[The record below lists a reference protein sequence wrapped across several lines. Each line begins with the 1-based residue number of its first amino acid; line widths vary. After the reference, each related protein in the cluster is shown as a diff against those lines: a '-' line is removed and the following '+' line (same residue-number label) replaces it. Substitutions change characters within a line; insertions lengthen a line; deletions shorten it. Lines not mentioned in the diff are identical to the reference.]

1 MDSRSRTLLKSAL
14 WTLLGLVTMSLV
26 GLVFTGSLAL
36 GGGMAAINAV
46 LGFLCY
52 LAYERVWAGIRW
64 GRHV

>member
-1 MDSRSRTLLKSAL
+1 MDSRSRTLLKSTL

-26 GLVFTGSLAL
+26 GLVFTGSLVL

-52 LAYERVWAGIRW
+52 LVYERVWAGIRW

>member
-26 GLVFTGSLAL
+26 GLLFTGSLAL

-52 LAYERVWAGIRW
+52 LVYERVWAGIRW

>member
-1 MDSRSRTLLKSAL
+1 MESRSRTLLKSVL

-26 GLVFTGSLAL
+26 GLVFTGSLVL

-52 LAYERVWAGIRW
+52 LVYERVWAGIRW

>member
-1 MDSRSRTLLKSAL
+1 MDSRSRTLLKSTL

-52 LAYERVWAGIRW
+52 LVYERVWAGIRW